1 MEALTEKLGRLQSRW
16 VTQSL
21 AQLSMCIFFI
31 HTSNVWWASQVV
43 LVAKNLPTNAGDIT
57 WFNPWIGRI
66 PWRRAYHPTPVFL
79 PGESQGQRS
88 LVAYSPWGRGVG
100 HGMESAHTHVLRGGP
115 SPEEAEGRAVLPGGA
130 TCSLQGGGCA
140 FVCWFLPTSRTHH
153 AGGSPRDQTP
163 GRSPAV
169 CPATVPEPH
178 PKSLGWDESGVT

>member
-1 MEALTEKLGRLQSRW
+1 MVGFPSGASGKE
-16 VTQSL
+16 L
-21 AQLSMCIFFI
+21 AYQCRR
-31 HTSNVWWASQVV
+31 HNRCR
-43 LVAKNLPTNAGDIT
+43 
-57 WFNPWIGRI
+57 FNPWIGRI